1 MGRLKTQNAPAL
13 TGADKILALVVGL
26 SAIGLVFY
34 GRYTAEAGGVLIVES
49 AGAAPALYD
58 LSDHGVWSIA
68 GPLGASEIEI
78 GPQGVRVLSAP
89 CTHKI
94 CMRPGW
100 LQRAGDVTAC
110 VPNGLVLRVAGVAPL
125 DALVH

>member
-13 TGADKILALVVGL
+13 TCADKILALVVGL

-34 GRYTAEAGGVLIVES
+34 GRYTAEAGGVLIVEA
-49 AGAAPALYD
+49 AGAAPAMYD
-58 LSDHGVWSIA
+58 LSNHGVLLIA

-78 GPQGVRVLSAP
+78 GPKGVRVLSAP
-89 CTHKI
+89 CAHKI

-100 LQRAGDVTAC
+100 MQRAGTVTAC

-125 DALVH
+125 DALVR